1 MNAVVLRELGEP
13 EVLKLEKLPDPVPGP
28 GDVVVRLNAAALN
41 HRDIWIRRGR
51 YAGIRLP
58 IVLGSDGSGVV
69 ESVGTSAD
77 RSLVGRAVVINPSL
91 DWGTDT
97 RVQSANFR
105 ILGLPDNGTYAER
118 VAVPAENVVAKPEAL
133 SFEEAAAVPLASL
146 TAYRAVVT
154 RAAVSPG
161 ETVLVTG
168 IGGGVALFV
177 MQMCLVRGA
186 TVLVTSGSDEKIE
199 RAKALGAS
207 GGANYASGDWVK
219 AILEKTSGRGPDVI
233 IDSIGGETFERSL
246 ELVCPGGRIVTF
258 GSTTGAARSI
268 EVRRI
273 FWKQLS
279 VLGSTMG
286 TPEEF
291 SSALAFYSTGSLKP
305 VIDRTF
311 QLADAAHAHRRMEAA
326 EQFGKIVL
334 RIQ

>member
-13 EVLKLEKLPDPVPGP
+13 ENLKLEVLPDPAPGP
-28 GDVVVRLNAAALN
+28 GEVVVRLKAAALN
-41 HRDIWIRRGR
+41 HRDVWIRRGR

-58 IVLGSDGSGVV
+58 IVLGSDGSGIV
-69 ESVGTSAD
+69 ESVGPSAD
-77 RSLVGRAVVINPSL
+77 GALVGRAVVINPSL
-91 DWGTDT
+91 DWGRDP
-97 RVQSANFR
+97 RVQSGKFR

-118 VAVPAENVVAKPEAL
+118 VAVPAANVLAKPEAL
-133 SFEEAAAVPLASL
+133 SFEEAAAVPLAAL

-168 IGGGVALFV
+168 IGGGVALFI

-186 TVLVTSGSDEKIE
+186 HVFVTSGKDEKID
-199 RAKALGAS
+199 RAKALGAL

-219 AILEKTSGRGPDVI
+219 AILEMTAGRGPDVI

-246 ELVCPGGRIVTF
+246 ELVRPGGRIVTF
-258 GSTTGAARSI
+258 GSTTGAARTI

-273 FWKQLS
+273 FWKQLT

-286 TPEEF
+286 TSEEF
-291 SSALAFYSTGSLKP
+291 ASAVAFYSTGSLKP
-305 VIDRTF
+305 VIDKTYP
-311 QLADAAHAHRRMEAA
+311 LGDVSEAHRRMEAS
-326 EQFGKIVL
+326 EQFGKILL
-334 RIQ
+334 RI